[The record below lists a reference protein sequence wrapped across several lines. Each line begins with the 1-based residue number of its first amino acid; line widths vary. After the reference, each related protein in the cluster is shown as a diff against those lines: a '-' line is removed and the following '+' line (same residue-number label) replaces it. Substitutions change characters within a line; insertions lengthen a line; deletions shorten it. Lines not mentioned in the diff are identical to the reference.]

1 MKALL
6 LKEYKQLEVTRVPD
20 PEIGP
25 EEVLVQ
31 VKACGICGSDVHGY
45 DGHTGRR
52 IPPLIMGHE
61 ASGVI
66 AEVGAN
72 VKQFTRGDRVTLDS
86 TVYCGQCFHCRR
98 GEVNLCDHRNVLGVS
113 CAEYRRHGAFAE
125 FVAVPQH
132 IVYRLPDDLGFEQ
145 AALIEAVS
153 IAFHAVNRTPLK
165 LGDSVVVVGAGMIG
179 QLVIQTLRQAGCGK
193 LVAVDLDD
201 NKLRMAQELG
211 ADTGINAKSAD
222 LQARVLDLTEGR
234 GADLAFEV
242 VGASA
247 PFNTAVASLRKGG
260 SVTLVGNLSPK
271 VEMPLQHIVTR
282 ELTLIG
288 VCASSGEYPACID
301 LMARG
306 RIDVSAFIS
315 AFAPLE
321 EGPMWFDRLY
331 RQEPGLMKVVL
342 KPSE

>member
-1 MKALL
+1 MKALV
-6 LKEYKQLEVTRVPD
+6 LKDYKQLEVATMPD

-25 EEVLVQ
+25 EEVLVR

-66 AEVGAN
+66 AQSGGN
-72 VKQFTRGDRVTLDS
+72 VKQFRPGDRVTFDS
-86 TVYCGQCFHCRR
+86 TVYCGKCFYCRR
-98 GEVNLCDHRNVLGVS
+98 GDVNLCDNRNVLGVS
-113 CAEYRRHGAFAE
+113 CGEYRRHGAFAE

-145 AALIEAVS
+145 AALIESVS
-153 IAFHAVNRTPLK
+153 IAFHATNRTPMK

-179 QLVIQTLRQAGCGK
+179 QLVVQAVRQAGCGK
-193 LVAVDLDD
+193 LIAIDLDER
-201 NKLRMAQELG
+201 KLQMARQLG
-211 ADTGINAKSAD
+211 ADAGINANSPD
-222 LQARVLDLTEGR
+222 VQAQVLELTQGR

-247 PFNTAVASLRKGG
+247 PFNTSVASLRKGG

-342 KPSE
+342 KPT

>member
-6 LKEYKQLEVTRVPD
+6 LKDYKQLEVTNMPD
-20 PEIGP
+20 PEIGA

-66 AEVGAN
+66 AQTGAN
-72 VKQFTRGDRVTLDS
+72 VKQFSKGDRVTFDS
-86 TVYCGQCFHCRR
+86 TVYCGKCFYCRR
-98 GEVNLCDHRNVLGVS
+98 GNVNLCDNRNVLGVS
-113 CAEYRRHGAFAE
+113 CGDYRRHGAFAE
-125 FVAVPQH
+125 YVAVPQH
-132 IVYRLPDDLGFEQ
+132 IVYRLPEDLSFEQ

-153 IAFHAVNRTPLK
+153 IAFHATNRTPMK

-179 QLVIQTLRQAGCGK
+179 QLVIQTVRQAGCGK
-193 LVAVDLDD
+193 LIAIDLDD
-201 NKLRMAQELG
+201 GKLQLARELG
-211 ADTGINAKSAD
+211 ADAGINANAPN
-222 LQARVLDLTEGR
+222 VLAQVLELTQGR

-247 PFNTAVASLRKGG
+247 PFNTSVASLRKGG

-301 LMARG
+301 LIARG
-306 RIDVSAFIS
+306 SIDVNAFIS

-342 KPSE
+342 KPT

>member
-1 MKALL
+1 MKALV
-6 LKEYKQLEVTRVPD
+6 LKDYKQLEVTNMPD

-66 AEVGAN
+66 AQTGAH
-72 VKQFTRGDRVTLDS
+72 VKQFRPGDRVTFDS
-86 TVYCGQCFHCRR
+86 TVYCGKCFYCRR
-98 GEVNLCDHRNVLGVS
+98 GDVNLCDNRNVLGVS
-113 CAEYRRHGAFAE
+113 CGEYRRHGAFAE
-125 FVAVPQH
+125 YVAVPQH
-132 IVYRLPDDLGFEQ
+132 IVYRLPDDLSFEH

-153 IAFHAVNRTPLK
+153 IAFHATNRTPMK

-179 QLVIQTLRQAGCGK
+179 QLVIQTVRQAGCGK
-193 LVAVDLDD
+193 LIAIDLDD
-201 NKLRMAQELG
+201 RKLQMARELG
-211 ADTGINAKSAD
+211 ADIGINASAPD
-222 LQARVLDLTEGR
+222 VLAQVLELTQGR

-247 PFNTAVASLRKGG
+247 PFNTSVASLRKGG

-288 VCASSGEYPACID
+288 VCASSGEYPACIE

-306 RIDVSAFIS
+306 SIDVSAFIS

-342 KPSE
+342 RPT